1 MAISNIWNGHGVL
14 VITGA
19 NLFHFAFF
27 WPNSANTQ
35 HSHGDFGTYYAIAT
49 TASALSLIWFGKLAD
64 TIRLEKL
71 AMFVLGSLCCSAI
84 LFSQVSSLWMLV
96 GGLYFLRLFGQGM
109 MTHVYTTAMARRY
122 VSTRGR
128 AISIAQLGQTLSE
141 SIGPASIVAL
151 LALFDWRSLW
161 IGLPIVAFCIL
172 APFIRYLTSA
182 RACKMAKAAR
192 ASQATNHGLKKNQ
205 SHSGNGGDPKCCA
218 IRHFWLALLW
228 LAAVPSFV

>member
-1 MAISNIWNGHGVL
+1 MAMAFWSSLGQTFFISLFSGQIRQTLNI
-14 VITGA
+14 
-19 NLFHFAFF
+19 
-27 WPNSANTQ
+27 
-35 HSHGDFGTYYAIAT
+35 SHGDFGTYYAIAT
-49 TASALSLIWFGKLAD
+49 TASALSLIWLGKLAD

-96 GGLYFLRLFGQGM
+96 GGLYFLRMFGQGM

-151 LALFDWRSLW
+151 LALFDWRSL
-161 IGLPIVAFCIL
+161 GLDYL
-172 APFIRYLTSA
+172 LLPFAY
-182 RACKMAKAAR
+182 
-192 ASQATNHGLKKNQ
+192 
-205 SHSGNGGDPKCCA
+205 
-218 IRHFWLALLW
+218 
-228 LAAVPSFV
+228 